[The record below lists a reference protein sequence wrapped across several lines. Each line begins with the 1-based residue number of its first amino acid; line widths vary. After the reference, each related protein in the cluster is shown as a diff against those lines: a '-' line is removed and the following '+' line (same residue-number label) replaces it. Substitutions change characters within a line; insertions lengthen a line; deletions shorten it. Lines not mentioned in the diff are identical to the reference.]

1 SSRFARAGRRA
12 VGGALVLTFLE
23 WVLYFS
29 VASALLVALGLP
41 PSLLES
47 LLFQVILQMVAIIP
61 LFPGSAGVAEFGAAT
76 LYTQFVPAYLL
87 GIFVLL
93 WRLFLYYLSIPLGLL
108 AGVVT
113 ARGEAGSSR
122 IENL

>member
-1 SSRFARAGRRA
+1 MQPESALARFCPGAEGAEPLTERIDRETEAFIAGSSRFARAGRRA

-41 PSLLES
+41 PLLES

-61 LFPGSAGVAEFGAAT
+61 L
-76 LYTQFVPAYLL
+76 Y
-87 GIFVLL
+87 
-93 WRLFLYYLSIPLGLL
+93 
-108 AGVVT
+108 
-113 ARGEAGSSR
+113 R
-122 IENL
+122 IGRSCRVRCRNAL